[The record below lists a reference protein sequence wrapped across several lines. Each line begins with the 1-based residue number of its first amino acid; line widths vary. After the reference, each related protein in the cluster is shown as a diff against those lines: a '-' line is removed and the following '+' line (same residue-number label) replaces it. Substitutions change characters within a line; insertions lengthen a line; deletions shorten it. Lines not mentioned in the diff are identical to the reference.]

1 MQALVHTFFLEC
13 NLHLWSHRGIQSA
26 FDLTG
31 GSGGDA
37 GGVTGGTVGGGLATG
52 GSGGG
57 SGLGTGGRVGGG
69 LVTGGRG
76 GGVLVTGAGVGGAFT
91 GTVAGAG
98 AFTGAGVGILAYGA
112 YTYSHSDKSKQVKQ
126 LCSFYCRSKLQLE
139 GFPIHKVILHFG
151 PVRYSLMTIE
161 QKFCIA
167 IKRSLMY
174 LSSVP
179 INIPT

>member
-13 NLHLWSHRGIQSA
+13 NLHLWSHRGMQSA

-98 AFTGAGVGILAYGA
+98 AFTGAGVGILAYRA
-112 YTYSHSDKSKQVKQ
+112 FKM
-126 LCSFYCRSKLQLE
+126 SFSSLSADETRVVIRGRRRPNTRSTVFE
-139 GFPIHKVILHFG
+139 AIL
-151 PVRYSLMTIE
+151 RWELAES
-161 QKFCIA
+161 
-167 IKRSLMY
+167 
-174 LSSVP
+174 
-179 INIPT
+179 